1 MSMTIAIIGR
11 PNVGKS
17 TLFNRLA
24 GKRLAIVHDAPGV
37 TRDRKEAEVSWG
49 ALKFRLIDTAG
60 LDESAPETLEGR
72 MRAQSEVAIAEA
84 DLCLFLI
91 DARAGVT
98 PTDEHFASLLRKAG
112 RPTLLLANK
121 CEGKAAEAGLY
132 EAFSLGLGEPMA
144 VSAEHGEG
152 VADLYQALQA
162 FAQERAEAEAG
173 AAPPQASLV
182 EDWEPEDGIDDGE
195 ADERPAG
202 PLRIA
207 VVGRPNAGKSTLI
220 NRLIGSER
228 LLTGPEAGITRDSIR
243 VPWQWRGHEVAL
255 YDTAGLRKKARVS
268 ASLEKLSVGDTLHA
282 IRFAEIVILLIDAGQ
297 PFEKQ
302 DLQIADLI
310 VREGR
315 ALIVG
320 VNKWDL
326 VADKQALRKQIEEE
340 VERLLPQVRG
350 LALIPV
356 SAATGKG
363 LDALMKAVF
372 AAAETWNRRVP
383 TAALNR
389 WLTDAVES
397 HPPPA
402 VSGRRIRLRYMT
414 QAKARPP
421 TFVAFCQR
429 ADALPESYVRYMIN
443 SLRGAFDLWGTPIRL
458 HMRKGENPY
467 AEKKR

>member
-37 TRDRKEAEVSWG
+37 TRDRKEADVSWG

-60 LDESAPETLEGR
+60 LDEARPDSLEGR
-72 MRAQSEVAIAEA
+72 MSAQSEAAIAEA
-84 DLCLFLI
+84 DLCFFLF
-91 DARAGVT
+91 DARAGIT
-98 PTDEHFASLLRKAG
+98 PSDEHFASLLRKAG
-112 RPTLLLANK
+112 KPTLLLANK
-121 CEGKAAEAGLY
+121 CEGKAGEAGFY
-132 EAFSLGLGEPMA
+132 EAFSLGLGTPIA
-144 VSAEHGEG
+144 ISAEHGEG
-152 VADLYQALQA
+152 VSDLYQALQDFIEEGKA
-162 FAQERAEAEAG
+162 PAPEALNG
-173 AAPPQASLV
+173 AVAV
-182 EDWEPEDGIDDGE
+182 EEEDEGGLDDG
-195 ADERPAG
+195 DERPAG

-220 NRLIGSER
+220 NRLIGAER

-243 VPWQWRGHEVAL
+243 VPWSWQGQQVAL

-268 ASLEKLSVGDTLHA
+268 ADLEKLSVSDTLRA
-282 IRFAEIVILLIDAGQ
+282 IRFAEIVILMIDAGQ

-302 DLQIADLI
+302 DLQIADLVI
-310 VREGR
+310 REGR
-315 ALIVG
+315 ALVIG

-326 VADKQALRKQIEEE
+326 VENKQELRKEIEIE
-340 VERLLPQVRG
+340 VERLLPQIRG
-350 LALIPV
+350 IALVPV

-363 LDALMKAVF
+363 LEPLMKAVF
-372 AAAETWNRRVP
+372 AAAETWNTRVP

-389 WLTDAVES
+389 WLADAVAS

-421 TFVAFCQR
+421 TFVAFSQR
-429 ADALPESYVRYMIN
+429 ADALPESYLRYMIN
-443 SLRGAFDLWGTPIRL
+443 GLRSAFDLWGTPIRIHL
-458 HMRKGENPY
+458 RKGDNPY
-467 AEKKR
+467 AERKR